1 MSHFD
6 QSKYQIRCEWGLQ
19 GVTTLAPHADV
30 VIIVDVLSFSTAVD
44 IVVSRSASVYPHRHR
59 DESAEAYA
67 QQIGGV
73 LAKPIRSIEGFSL
86 SPASLVEIP
95 AGTRL
100 VLPSPNG
107 ATLSLATGS
116 TPTFAACLRNASKV
130 AQAAA
135 ALGTQIAVI
144 PAGERW
150 SNNSL
155 RPALEDWI
163 GAGAVIDALPAE
175 MQRSAE
181 AEAAQHTFQLFKDRL
196 HETLKRCGSG
206 LELAAEKFSVDVYL
220 ASQLDVSLNA
230 PRLHDGVYHSN
241 PHFIHPE

>member
-1 MSHFD
+1 MSYFD
-6 QSKYQIRCEWGLQ
+6 QSDYQIRCEWGLQ

-44 IVVSRSASVYPHRHR
+44 IAVSRGASVYPHRHR
-59 DESAEAYA
+59 DESAAAYA

-73 LAKPIRSIEGFSL
+73 LAQRDRSTEGFSL
-86 SPASLVEIP
+86 SPGSLVEIP
-95 AGTRL
+95 IGTRL

-116 TPTFAACLRNASKV
+116 TPTFAACLRNATVV
-130 AQAAA
+130 AGAAT
-135 ALGTQIAVI
+135 ALGSRIAVI

-150 SNNSL
+150 RDNSL
-155 RPALEDWI
+155 RPSLEDLI

-175 MQRSAE
+175 LERSAE
-181 AEAAQHTFQLFKDRL
+181 AEAAQQTFRLFKDRL

-206 LELAAEKFSVDVYL
+206 LELADEKFSVDVYL
-220 ASQLDVSLNA
+220 AAQLDVSLSI
-230 PRLHDGVYHSN
+230 PRLRDGAYRDG
-241 PHFIHPE
+241 